1 MEQQIGADW
10 RKSSFSSGNGGAC
23 IEVASTNRILVR
35 DTVDRTFGT
44 LAFTPDAWAAFITSI
59 KR

>member
-1 MEQQIGADW
+1 MEQQISANW
-10 RKSSFSSGNGGAC
+10 RKSTFSSGNGGAC
-23 IEVASTNRILVR
+23 IEVANADLVLVR

-44 LAFTPDAWAAFITSI
+44 LTFTPDAWAAFTASI

>member
-23 IEVASTNRILVR
+23 IEVASTDLILVR

-44 LAFTPDAWAAFITSI
+44 LAFTSDAWAAFITST

>member
-1 MEQQIGADW
+1 MEQQISANW
-10 RKSSFSSGNGGAC
+10 RKSTFSSGNGGAC
-23 IEVASTNRILVR
+23 VEVASTDLILVR

-44 LAFTPDAWAAFITSI
+44 LPFTPDAWTAFTASI